1 MTSRKR
7 ARLFYRSGHYYTR
20 LLNAVFQVQSVF
32 DPDVQDGPGGL
43 GWTKFIYTERPWHRI
58 RIITKM
64 P

>member
-7 ARLFYRSGHYYTR
+7 TRLFYRSGHYYTR
-20 LLNAVFQVQSVF
+20 LLNAVFQVQSVSG
-32 DPDVQDGPGGL
+32 PDVQGGL
-43 GWTKFIYTERPWHRI
+43 GWTRFIYTERPWHRI